1 MVEKKSKVYVTKG
14 DKVVKVMFGDPNMA
28 IRKKQPRSK
37 KIFLEQDTTVIL
49 QQTKPQQDIGLAR
62 HGR

>member
-1 MVEKKSKVYVTKG
+1 
-14 DKVVKVMFGDPNMA
+14 MFGDPNMA
-28 IRKKQPRSK
+28 IRKKTTQEQENL
-37 KIFLEQDTTVIL
+37 LEQDTTVIL